1 VKLKVVISYVLLAVY
16 SLALVHTFIPHD
28 HHTHSHFAETARVDM
43 HDNDH
48 ESNHNHHFPHHD
60 KSQHIGD
67 YILNAKNLILHWN
80 SLSQPAICRQI
91 QIFDLSCAAR
101 DIKNQ
106 ICYFVPPKIPHQY
119 AEAVPLRA
127 PPVI

>member
-1 VKLKVVISYVLLAVY
+1 MKLKVVISYVLLAVY

-28 HHTHSHFAETARVDM
+28 HHTHSYFAETAWVDT

-48 ESNHNHHFPHHD
+48 ESNHNFPHHD

-67 YILNAKNLILHWN
+67 YVLNAKNLILHWN

-101 DIKNQ
+101 DIENQ
-106 ICYFVPPKIPHQY
+106 TCCFVPPKIPHQY